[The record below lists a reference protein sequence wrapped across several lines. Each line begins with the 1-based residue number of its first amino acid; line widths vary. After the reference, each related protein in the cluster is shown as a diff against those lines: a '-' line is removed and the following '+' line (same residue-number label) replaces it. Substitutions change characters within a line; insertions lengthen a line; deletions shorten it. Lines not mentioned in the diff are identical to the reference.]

1 MIIVFNYGSSSI
13 KTAIFDSDLNQ
24 IFKTQVNLAKG
35 ESEQERQEIAR
46 KAALNIM
53 LDKKFKRALKTPVT
67 ATVHRVVHGG
77 NLDAPKAIDANIKAQ
92 IKAFSSFAP
101 LHNPGSLAI
110 IEAVESSLPAV
121 PHFACFDT
129 AFHRTR
135 PAYAKNFALP
145 RALAKDLKIERYGF
159 HGINSSYIAGLFPQ
173 DKHEDKRMLVCHL
186 GAGASITAVRAGKS
200 LDNTMGF
207 TPLDGLI
214 MNTRVGNLD
223 PGALLYLMRTK
234 GLTPQETERL
244 LSNDSGILGLCGK
257 PDLKSLLA
265 QLQLDN
271 LGEQNK
277 TAQNEANA
285 LSVEITSEYARES
298 AREIAAELD
307 IAAKIDT
314 AKIDTAK
321 RISLEKEVAG
331 AETTEL
337 FKETWES
344 YLYRLVT
351 QAGAMT
357 FAMGGLDRIVFS
369 GGAGENSAELRAA
382 FISKL
387 QFMHAEIDQEKNLDK
402 ALQEKERKKFGY
414 ADITGNSKIRI
425 FIGYAEEEKAMA
437 MTAKAMMNS
446 GGE

>member
-13 KTAIFDSDLNQ
+13 KTAIFDGELNQ
-24 IFKTQVNLAKG
+24 VFKTQVNLAKG

-53 LDKKFKRALKTPVT
+53 LDKKFKRALKTAVT

-77 NLDAPKAIDANIKAQ
+77 NLDAPKEINADIKAQ

-110 IEAVESSLPAV
+110 IEAVESTLPAV

-145 RALAKDLKIERYGF
+145 RDLAQELKIERYGF

-173 DKHEDKRMLVCHL
+173 DKEEDKRMLVCHL

-214 MNTRVGNLD
+214 MNTRVGSLD

-234 GLTPQETERL
+234 GLTPQETERM

-257 PDLKSLLA
+257 PDLKSLLDELA
-265 QLQLDN
+265 GN
-271 LGEQNK
+271 L
-277 TAQNEANA
+277 
-285 LSVEITSEYARES
+285 
-298 AREIAAELD
+298 AED
-307 IAAKIDT
+307 TGAKDT
-314 AKIDTAK
+314 
-321 RISLEKEVAG
+321 G
-331 AETTEL
+331 AEDTGVKETRAKETGVKETRVKETGVKETKVKDTGLAKTTDL
-337 FKETWES
+337 LQETWES
-344 YLYRLVT
+344 YVYRLVT

-382 FISKL
+382 FINKL
-387 QFMHAEIDQEKNLDK
+387 QFMHAELDQEKNRDK

-437 MTAKAMMNS
+437 MPAKTMMKS
-446 GGE
+446 GGG

>member
-13 KTAIFDSDLNQ
+13 KTAIFDGELNQ
-24 IFKTQVNLAKG
+24 VFKTQVNLAKG

-53 LDKKFKRALKTPVT
+53 LDKKFKRSLKTAVT

-77 NLDAPKAIDANIKAQ
+77 NLDAPKEINADIKAQ

-110 IEAVESSLPAV
+110 IEAVESTLPAV

-145 RALAKDLKIERYGF
+145 RDLAQELKIERYGF

-173 DKHEDKRMLVCHL
+173 DKEEDKRMLVCHL

-214 MNTRVGNLD
+214 MNTRVGSLD

-234 GLTPQETERL
+234 GLTPQETERM

-257 PDLKSLLA
+257 TDLKSLLDE
-265 QLQLDN
+265 LTCN
-271 LGEQNK
+271 LTEEPG
-277 TAQNEANA
+277 
-285 LSVEITSEYARES
+285 AREP
-298 AREIAAELD
+298 RAEETGVKETKVKETG
-307 IAAKIDT
+307 AK
-314 AKIDTAK
+314 
-321 RISLEKEVAG
+321 
-331 AETTEL
+331 ETTVKDTGL
-337 FKETWES
+337 AKTTDLLQETWET
-344 YLYRLVT
+344 YVYRLVT

-382 FISKL
+382 FINKL
-387 QFMHAEIDQEKNLDK
+387 QFMHAELDQEKNRDK

-437 MTAKAMMNS
+437 MTAKTMMKS
-446 GGE
+446 GGG

>member
-13 KTAIFDSDLNQ
+13 KTAIFDGELNQ
-24 IFKTQVNLAKG
+24 VFKTQVNLAKG

-53 LDKKFKRALKTPVT
+53 LDKKFKRSLKTAVT

-77 NLDAPKAIDANIKAQ
+77 NLDAPKEINADIKAQ

-110 IEAVESSLPAV
+110 IEAVESTLPAV

-145 RALAKDLKIERYGF
+145 RDLAQELKIERYGF

-173 DKHEDKRMLVCHL
+173 DKEEDKRMLVCHL

-214 MNTRVGNLD
+214 MNTRVGSLD

-234 GLTPQETERL
+234 GLTPQETERM

-257 PDLKSLLA
+257 TDLKSLLDELA
-265 QLQLDN
+265 GNLAENTGPEETGVKQTEVKETGLAKTTDLLQ
-271 LGEQNK
+271 
-277 TAQNEANA
+277 
-285 LSVEITSEYARES
+285 
-298 AREIAAELD
+298 
-307 IAAKIDT
+307 
-314 AKIDTAK
+314 
-321 RISLEKEVAG
+321 
-331 AETTEL
+331 
-337 FKETWES
+337 ETWES
-344 YLYRLVT
+344 YVYRLVT

-382 FISKL
+382 FINKL
-387 QFMHAEIDQEKNLDK
+387 QFMHAELDQEKNRDK

-437 MTAKAMMNS
+437 MTAKTMMKS
-446 GGE
+446 GGG

>member
-13 KTAIFDSDLNQ
+13 KTAIFDGELNQ
-24 IFKTQVNLAKG
+24 VFKTQVNLAKG

-53 LDKKFKRALKTPVT
+53 LDKKFKRSLKTAVT

-77 NLDAPKAIDANIKAQ
+77 NLDAPKEINADIKAQ

-110 IEAVESSLPAV
+110 IEAVESTLPAV

-145 RALAKDLKIERYGF
+145 RDLAQELKIERYGF

-173 DKHEDKRMLVCHL
+173 DKEEDKRMLVCHI

-214 MNTRVGNLD
+214 MNTRVGSLD

-234 GLTPQETERL
+234 GLTPQETERM

-257 PDLKSLLA
+257 TDLKSLLDELA
-265 QLQLDN
+265 GNLAENTGPEETGVKQTEVKETGLAKTTDLLQ
-271 LGEQNK
+271 
-277 TAQNEANA
+277 
-285 LSVEITSEYARES
+285 
-298 AREIAAELD
+298 
-307 IAAKIDT
+307 
-314 AKIDTAK
+314 
-321 RISLEKEVAG
+321 
-331 AETTEL
+331 
-337 FKETWES
+337 ETWES
-344 YLYRLVT
+344 YVYRLVT

-382 FISKL
+382 FINKL
-387 QFMHAEIDQEKNLDK
+387 QFMHAELDQEKNRDK

-437 MTAKAMMNS
+437 MTAKTMMKS
-446 GGE
+446 GGG

>member
-13 KTAIFDSDLNQ
+13 KTAIFDGELNQ
-24 IFKTQVNLAKG
+24 VFKTQVNLAKG

-53 LDKKFKRALKTPVT
+53 LDKKFKRALKTAVT

-77 NLDAPKAIDANIKAQ
+77 HLDAPKEINADIKAQ

-110 IEAVESSLPAV
+110 IEAVESTLPAV

-145 RALAKDLKIERYGF
+145 RDLAQELKIERYGF

-173 DKHEDKRMLVCHL
+173 DKEEDKRMLVCHI

-214 MNTRVGNLD
+214 MNTRVGSLD

-234 GLTPQETERL
+234 GLTPQETERM
-244 LSNDSGILGLCGK
+244 LSSDSGILGLCGK
-257 PDLKSLLA
+257 TDLKSLLDELA
-265 QLQLDN
+265 GNLAENTGPEETGVKQTEVKETGLAKTTDLLQ
-271 LGEQNK
+271 
-277 TAQNEANA
+277 
-285 LSVEITSEYARES
+285 
-298 AREIAAELD
+298 
-307 IAAKIDT
+307 
-314 AKIDTAK
+314 
-321 RISLEKEVAG
+321 
-331 AETTEL
+331 
-337 FKETWES
+337 ETWES
-344 YLYRLVT
+344 YVYRLVT

-382 FISKL
+382 FINKL
-387 QFMHAEIDQEKNLDK
+387 QFMHAELDQEKNRDK

-437 MTAKAMMNS
+437 MTAKTMMKS
-446 GGE
+446 GGG

>member
-13 KTAIFDSDLNQ
+13 KTAIFDGDLNQ
-24 IFKTQVNLAKG
+24 VFKTQVNLSKG

-46 KAALNIM
+46 KAALSIM

-77 NLDAPKAIDANIKAQ
+77 NLDAPKAIDSNIKAQ

-145 RALAKDLKIERYGF
+145 RALAQDLKIERYGF

-173 DKHEDKRMLVCHL
+173 DKQEDKRMLVCHL

-234 GLTPQETERL
+234 GLTPQETEKM
-244 LSNDSGILGLCGK
+244 LSNDSGILGLSGK
-257 PDLKSLLA
+257 PDLKSLLEE
-265 QLQLDN
+265 LNLN
-271 LGEQNK
+271 SLGEPNK
-277 TAQNEANA
+277 
-285 LSVEITSEYARES
+285 SE
-298 AREIAAELD
+298 EL
-307 IAAKIDT
+307 
-314 AKIDTAK
+314 
-321 RISLEKEVAG
+321 LQ
-331 AETTEL
+331 
-337 FKETWES
+337 ETWQS

-369 GGAGENSAELRAA
+369 GGAGENSAVLRAA
-382 FISKL
+382 FINKL
-387 QFMHAEIDQEKNLDK
+387 QFMQVEIDQDKNLDK
-402 ALQEKERKKFGY
+402 ALQDKERKKFGY

-437 MTAKAMMNS
+437 ITAKAMMES
-446 GGE
+446 GGG

>member
-13 KTAIFDSDLNQ
+13 KTAIFDGELDQ
-24 IFKTQVNLAKG
+24 VFKTQVNLAKG

-53 LDKKFKRALKTPVT
+53 LDKKFKRSLKTAVT

-77 NLDAPKAIDANIKAQ
+77 NLDAPKEINADIKAQ

-110 IEAVESSLPAV
+110 IEAVESTLPAV

-145 RALAKDLKIERYGF
+145 RDLAQELKIERYGF

-173 DKHEDKRMLVCHL
+173 DKEEDKRMLVCHL

-214 MNTRVGNLD
+214 MNTRVGCLD

-234 GLTPQETERL
+234 GLTPQETERM

-257 PDLKSLLA
+257 PDLKSLLDE
-265 QLQLDN
+265 LTCN
-271 LGEQNK
+271 LTEEPG
-277 TAQNEANA
+277 
-285 LSVEITSEYARES
+285 AREP
-298 AREIAAELD
+298 RAEE
-307 IAAKIDT
+307 T
-314 AKIDTAK
+314 
-321 RISLEKEVAG
+321 G
-331 AETTEL
+331 AEETGVKETKVKETGVKETKVKETGAKETRAKETTVKDTGL
-337 FKETWES
+337 AKTTDLLQETWET
-344 YLYRLVT
+344 YVYRLVT

-382 FISKL
+382 FINKL
-387 QFMHAEIDQEKNLDK
+387 QFMHAELDQEKNRDK

-437 MTAKAMMNS
+437 MTAKTMMKS
-446 GGE
+446 GGG